1 MGAWL
6 RPALVVPVAGSI
18 LVHAALL
25 VAIDRIRI
33 GPTVRLTDA
42 ADEGVDA
49 VLSVPMAPRPQPVM
63 HAAKPVE
70 RPVEKPINKPIE
82 KPIDKPP
89 EQPAAAKAPPR
100 AEPVV
105 NPQAMRLEQTPVPA
119 PVKPVETARPEVP
132 ETTAAPATPV
142 TEPAPVEQAAPRP
155 AVFAGVTAKR
165 ASKLVYAIDAS
176 GAMTTSLPYVK
187 EELLR
192 SVRRLDASQRFQVLV
207 FRQVPGSEVAT
218 VESFAAS
225 GYATPDAETMSR
237 LASWIGEVQ
246 PRGRSQPLAG
256 LRAALSQH
264 PDLIFFLTRS
274 IRRSGQDSAW
284 GEGTRATLEELDR
297 LNPESTFGGRPTVI
311 KALQF
316 LDADPTGMLQQI
328 GATHGDGPGS
338 YAVVRP

>member
-18 LVHAALL
+18 LVHSALL

-70 RPVEKPINKPIE
+70 RPVEKPIE
-82 KPIDKPP
+82 KPP
-89 EQPAAAKAPPR
+89 EQPAAVKAPPR
-100 AEPVV
+100 AEEPVV
-105 NPQAMRLEQTPVPA
+105 NPQPMRLGETPVRA
-119 PVKPVETARPEVP
+119 PVKPVEAARPAVP
-132 ETTAAPATPV
+132 ETPATPAVPAAPV

-237 LASWIGEVQ
+237 LASWIGDVQ